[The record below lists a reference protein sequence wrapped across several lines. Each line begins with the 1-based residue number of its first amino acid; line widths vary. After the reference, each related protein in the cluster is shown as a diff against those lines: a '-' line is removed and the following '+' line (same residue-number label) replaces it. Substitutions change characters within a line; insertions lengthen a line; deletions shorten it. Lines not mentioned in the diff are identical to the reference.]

1 MIEQHCVRS
10 WPASALHVLVAVLG
24 TTGAVAGNTDD
35 AIFEGTSLPTEA
47 RRLVEDLS
55 TCAAYYFNATKAR
68 PLSEYETLY
77 SAGER
82 AMNRAARLLD
92 RPRVDRL
99 VGDAAVLMTAM
110 TGGNWHHYHRVTAR
124 YGDFCAELV
133 GEAQ

>member
-1 MIEQHCVRS
+1 MTMRIIM
-10 WPASALHVLVAVLG
+10 AALGLA
-24 TTGAVAGNTDD
+24 GAVAASADD
-35 AIFEGTSLPTEA
+35 AVFEGTSLPLEA

-68 PLSEYETLY
+68 PLREYEALY
-77 SAGER
+77 GAGER
-82 AMNRAARLLD
+82 AMNRASRLLD

-99 VGDAAVLMTAM
+99 VGDAAVAMTAM